1 MLADGA
7 ACRGV
12 PGAGTR
18 WREANQGVILIRITE
33 RCGLVAAVIL
43 CAVLI
48 ALTLALT
55 VRTADARWPRLAGK
69 ASVFG
74 NDWTQGVHDPS
85 DSGTTAL
92 GTPTSRG
99 GIAVY
104 RYSTLGGWWW
114 VCAPRQIL
122 ARGVARCHLVR
133 QTDIG
138 PAPFTGRVLDVTA
151 TTSRRAWRL
160 RVRGWPT
167 DVGRWTLKYR
177 GG

>member
-1 MLADGA
+1 MVVGCPAH
-7 ACRGV
+7 
-12 PGAGTR
+12 PTR
-18 WREANQGVILIRITE
+18 VREANPGGSIIRITE
-33 RCGLVAAVIL
+33 RRGLVAAVLL

-55 VRTADARWPRLAGK
+55 VRTADAHWPRLAGK

-122 ARGVARCHLVR
+122 ARGVARCHLER

-138 PAPFTGRVLDVTA
+138 PAPFTGRILDVTA
-151 TTSRRAWRL
+151 MTARRAWHLSAARF
-160 RVRGWPT
+160 PT
-167 DVGRWTLKYR
+167 DVSVWTLRYR
-177 GG
+177 GKKSGRHR

>member
-1 MLADGA
+1 MVVGCPAH
-7 ACRGV
+7 
-12 PGAGTR
+12 PTR
-18 WREANQGVILIRITE
+18 VREANPGGSIIRITE
-33 RCGLVAAVIL
+33 RRGLVAAVLL

-48 ALTLALT
+48 ALTLVLT
-55 VRTADARWPRLAGK
+55 VRTADAHWPRLAGK

-114 VCAPRQIL
+114 VCAPRQIVS
-122 ARGVARCHLVR
+122 RGRCHLVR

-138 PAPFTGRVLDVTA
+138 PAPWTGRVLDVTA

-177 GG
+177 GQ